1 MDYQNNF
8 DDVRN
13 DDTLEGFNTLNK
25 DIALRALLFAMV
37 FYIVSSPVIVNAIES
52 RLPHNL
58 ETVLVQAILFGIT
71 FYLISTNL

>member
-1 MDYQNNF
+1 MDYQNNLEE
-8 DDVRN
+8 VSH

-37 FYIVSSPVIVNAIES
+37 FYIVSSPVIVQAIES
-52 RLPHNL
+52 RVPHNL
-58 ETVLVQAILFGIT
+58 ETVLIQAILFGIT